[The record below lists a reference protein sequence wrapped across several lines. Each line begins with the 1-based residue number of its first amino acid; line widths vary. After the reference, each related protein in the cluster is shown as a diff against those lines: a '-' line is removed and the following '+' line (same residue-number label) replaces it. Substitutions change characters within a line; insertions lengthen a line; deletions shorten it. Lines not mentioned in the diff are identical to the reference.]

1 MARFAP
7 GRIARARRPADR
19 ADRGRACANPMP
31 HFWGRGLGSGWGE
44 GAGRGL
50 GSSPGAGRAEG
61 KKNGE
66 TRVGAGPFKAAGTQ
80 TAKGRRCGET
90 AARAQK
96 KTEAPLKAIL
106 GGLLGPVGP
115 IAAKPR
121 PLRPFAV
128 CRCASAV
135 KKALGRQCLLS
146 SRLRAIRAIPCSPSL
161 VCRNDDSLTL

>member
-19 ADRGRACANPMP
+19 GRACANPMP
-31 HFWGRGLGSGWGE
+31 HFLGRGLGSGWGE
-44 GAGRGL
+44 AAGRGL

-61 KKNGE
+61 KKTGKQ
-66 TRVGAGPFKAAGTQ
+66 GSGPALSKRGNTDRQGPALRRDRGSRSKKKA
-80 TAKGRRCGET
+80 
-90 AARAQK
+90 
-96 KTEAPLKAIL
+96 EAPLKAIL

-121 PLRPFAV
+121 ALQPFAV

-135 KKALGRQCLLS
+135 KNALGRQCLLS